1 MMRNATQHRGE
12 LTPQDAVKL
21 LTGEGVRAAIV
32 WREGMRGL
40 SIDPHSLID
49 ALTALPDDERLPPQL
64 EELLEVAR
72 DNSDRAAWQ
81 PLIGIAGS
89 YLIGLPGDRRGALS
103 MLWAAYE
110 QWQRAKGAN

>member
-12 LTPQDAVKL
+12 MTPQDAVKL
-21 LTGEGVRAAIV
+21 LTDEGVRAALI

-64 EELLEVAR
+64 EELLTTAI
-72 DNSDRAAWQ
+72 DNSDQ
-81 PLIGIAGS
+81 KLLGIGTN
-89 YLIGLPGDRRGALS
+89 YLVGLPGDRRGALR
-103 MLWAAYE
+103 MLWAGYE
-110 QWQRAKGAN
+110 QRQGTD